1 MDISSVSAIAKDKPT
16 AFGRDSGR
24 RYEPCGKAPWYSEK
38 MPPNGASGLQRG
50 SRLLKTALAEAS
62 LLESAFPE
70 MLNSLWLGLI
80 LVSVLLGA
88 WTGRLDAVTNGAFA
102 AARDA
107 VMSIALPLAGLMG
120 LWLGFLRLAD
130 LAGLVGALARVLH
143 PLLRVLFP
151 DVPAG
156 HPALGSMVLN
166 MAANML
172 GLGNAATPFGL
183 RAMRDL
189 ESLNPHPGVA
199 SDAMCTFLAINTS
212 SIQLVPATAIA
223 ILAAQGSTQP
233 TAVLAS
239 ALLASLTAAV
249 TAIATVKIL
258 QRLPVY
264 RVVGTAPAN
273 KSSAQSDAAAT
284 PANQNP
290 PPEFVPKPL
299 SAAGRI
305 WLYSFAA
312 TFALLALLMLLPDLF
327 TGPVAFIRSIHPS
340 LTDFGPPKLPDAL
353 RQQSG
358 LPKMLGVLSLL
369 AVPFTLAF
377 FALYAALRGVK
388 VYEEFVTGA
397 KEGWQVAMR
406 VIPYLLA
413 ILVGVRMFREAGAIE
428 MVAATLSPILH
439 PLGIQTD
446 LLPMILVRPLSG
458 SATTGLFTELV
469 TRFGADS
476 LVARTAATIYGS
488 TETTFYVLAVY
499 FGSVAIHK
507 GRHALATGLIADA
520 TGALASIYIC
530 HWLFA

>member
-1 MDISSVSAIAKDKPT
+1 
-16 AFGRDSGR
+16 
-24 RYEPCGKAPWYSEK
+24 
-38 MPPNGASGLQRG
+38 
-50 SRLLKTALAEAS
+50 
-62 LLESAFPE
+62 
-70 MLNSLWLGLI
+70 
-80 LVSVLLGA
+80 
-88 WTGRLDAVTNGAFA
+88 
-102 AARDA
+102 
-107 VMSIALPLAGLMG
+107 MG

-130 LAGLVGALARVLH
+130 LAGLVESLARVLH
-143 PLLRVLFP
+143 PFLRFLFP
-151 DVPAG
+151 EVPAG

-189 ESLNPHPGVA
+189 ETLNPHPGVA
-199 SDAMCTFLAINTS
+199 SNAMCTFLAINTS

-223 ILAAQGSTQP
+223 VLAAQGSTQP

-239 ALLASLTAAV
+239 ALLASLTAATV
-249 TAIATVKIL
+249 AIATVKIL
-258 QRLPVY
+258 QRLPVF
-264 RVVGTAPAN
+264 RVNEVTPETRPSTQIEVPTPPHETNTAPVFVPNPLTA
-273 KSSAQSDAAAT
+273 SGRLCLYAFAAAFIFL
-284 PANQNP
+284 AVSMLI
-290 PPEFVPKPL
+290 PEF
-299 SAAGRI
+299 
-305 WLYSFAA
+305 FAA
-312 TFALLALLMLLPDLF
+312 PLAM
-327 TGPVAFIRSIHPS
+327 VRSLHPS
-340 LTDFGPPKLPDAL
+340 LADLSLPKLPPAL
-353 RQQSG
+353 CQQSG
-358 LPKMLGVLSLL
+358 LPKVLGALSLL
-369 AVPFTLAF
+369 AVPFLLAF

-428 MVAATLSPILH
+428 LVAAALAPILQ
-439 PLGIQTD
+439 PLGVQTD
-446 LLPMILVRPLSG
+446 LLPLILVRPLSG

-476 LVARTAATIYGS
+476 LTARTAATIYGS

-530 HWLFA
+530 RWLFT